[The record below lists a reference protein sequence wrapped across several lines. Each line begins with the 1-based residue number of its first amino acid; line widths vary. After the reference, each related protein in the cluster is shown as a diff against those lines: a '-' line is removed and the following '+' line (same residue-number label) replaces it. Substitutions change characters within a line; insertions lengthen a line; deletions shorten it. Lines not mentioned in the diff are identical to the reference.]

1 MYRKIDDSLDSEVD
15 DYTIT
20 TLRTTIEQLN
30 GKKTK
35 IVELHERIAALIND
49 PNELTEAMIDAGDLE
64 DSITDKIAKALRFIE
79 LQTQVEVPQ
88 PTPSSQSN
96 TVSHP
101 SAAITEPPHLL
112 SSSIQPT
119 SIFST
124 QTLEISS
131 DITPQNI
138 TSIVSSNPISSI
150 ASLASM
156 PTVSTVTTV
165 PLISAPLLSPMT
177 PTTNNTRNFYSETLA
192 PPIVINSTSLANHTS
207 VPQLTP
213 TISASAS
220 HVYTSSQSLNSRL
233 PKLTLP
239 VFSGD
244 PLKWQTFW
252 DSFNAAVH
260 TNPAL
265 GCIQKFNYLKAQ
277 LQGDAARAIAGLPL
291 TEHNYQHSIELLE
304 NRFGQPHKLINA
316 HMQALLDMPNPNTS
330 LTSLRLFY
338 DTIATHTRALGSL
351 GKSKEVYG
359 DLLVSVILKKL
370 PVEVRRNLARE
381 QTSAEWT
388 FDDLTGAILK
398 EIRVL
403 EAGHQI
409 SDSHRSTASFHI
421 GFKNDSNT
429 PIPKRNPVWRIN

>member
-1 MYRKIDDSLDSEVD
+1 
-15 DYTIT
+15 
-20 TLRTTIEQLN
+20 
-30 GKKTK
+30 
-35 IVELHERIAALIND
+35 
-49 PNELTEAMIDAGDLE
+49 
-64 DSITDKIAKALRFIE
+64 
-79 LQTQVEVPQ
+79 
-88 PTPSSQSN
+88 
-96 TVSHP
+96 
-101 SAAITEPPHLL
+101 
-112 SSSIQPT
+112 
-119 SIFST
+119 
-124 QTLEISS
+124 
-131 DITPQNI
+131 
-138 TSIVSSNPISSI
+138 
-150 ASLASM
+150 M

-177 PTTNNTRNFYSETLA
+177 PTTNNTRNFYSETPA
-192 PPIVINSTSLANHTS
+192 PQTVINSTSLANHTS
-207 VPQLTP
+207 IPQLTP
-213 TISASAS
+213 TIPASAS
-220 HVYTSSQSLNSRL
+220 HVYTSSQSRL

-244 PLKWQTFW
+244 PLNWQTFW

-265 GCIQKFNYLKAQ
+265 GCIQKFNYLKTQ

-291 TEHNYQHSIELLE
+291 TERNYQHSIELLE

-351 GKSKEVYG
+351 GKSQEVYG

-398 EIRVL
+398 EISWTPNIRFPQK
-403 EAGHQI
+403 H
-409 SDSHRSTASFHI
+409 SFLSYWIQKRFEH
-421 GFKNDSNT
+421 SNT
-429 PIPKRNPVWRIN
+429 QEKSCLCLL

>member
-1 MYRKIDDSLDSEVD
+1 M
-15 DYTIT
+15 
-20 TLRTTIEQLN
+20 
-30 GKKTK
+30 
-35 IVELHERIAALIND
+35 
-49 PNELTEAMIDAGDLE
+49 
-64 DSITDKIAKALRFIE
+64 
-79 LQTQVEVPQ
+79 PQ

-96 TVSHP
+96 AISHP
-101 SAAITEPPHLL
+101 SAAIIEPPHLL
-112 SSSIQPT
+112 SSYIQPT
-119 SIFST
+119 SIVST

-131 DITPQNI
+131 DLTPQNT

-177 PTTNNTRNFYSETLA
+177 PTTNNRNFNSETLA
-192 PPIVINSTSLANHTS
+192 PRTVINSTSLANHTS
-207 VPQLTP
+207 VTQLTP
-213 TISASAS
+213 TIPASAT

-244 PLKWQTFW
+244 PLNWQTFW

-291 TEHNYQHSIELLE
+291 TERNYQHSIELLE

-330 LTSLRLFY
+330 LTSLRLF
-338 DTIATHTRALGSL
+338 
-351 GKSKEVYG
+351 
-359 DLLVSVILKKL
+359 
-370 PVEVRRNLARE
+370 
-381 QTSAEWT
+381 
-388 FDDLTGAILK
+388 
-398 EIRVL
+398 
-403 EAGHQI
+403 
-409 SDSHRSTASFHI
+409 
-421 GFKNDSNT
+421 
-429 PIPKRNPVWRIN
+429 